1 MSGVTAVPL
10 AMPAQ
15 SIFTWSAICAGVGA
29 GFRTGGFPWGAMPE
43 PFCVYPGFVG
53 TATPATA
60 GSLPHASAPPVP
72 MLDAPFLC
80 SPLRLVQL
88 DRMLIVPGCHT
99 AYSATVRSAAG
110 VPRRSEEHTSELQ
123 SRLHLVCRLL
133 LEKKKNKHT

>member
-1 MSGVTAVPL
+1 MSGAPAVRLPWQ
-10 AMPAQ
+10 AQ
-15 SIFTWSAICAGVGA
+15 SIFTGSAIFAGVGA

-110 VPRRSEEHTSELQ
+110 VPRNAGDRKAH
-123 SRLHLVCRLL
+123 V
-133 LEKKKNKHT
+133 